1 MTVLHHWPADDP
13 RVTVEGSAITAT
25 MLPARGG
32 KIISLVDSRG
42 VEWMA
47 APDRPVGAP
56 ARAGDDFLTAEMAGW
71 DECAPTIVEC
81 VVDGI
86 ALADHGELWTK
97 PFDVDGSRMS
107 VDDDTLGYRF
117 TRDVVATAK
126 GIELHYT
133 VTAGERDVPF
143 LWAGHPQFRAPAG
156 TRILLPSSVRT
167 VVDVMD
173 PSLPV
178 LEWSAH
184 LGSIDSIE
192 SGGYRKVYVS
202 PDQAASTAV
211 LVHPTGAALQVSWS
225 SACAYLGLWFDK
237 FAFRAEPI
245 IAIEPTTAYF
255 DSLATAI
262 ENDRVTMIAA
272 GTTLE
277 WSVALTSLS

>member
-1 MTVLHHWPADDP
+1 
-13 RVTVEGSAITAT
+13 
-25 MLPARGG
+25 
-32 KIISLVDSRG
+32 
-42 VEWMA
+42 MA
-47 APDRPVGAP
+47 APDRPVGEP

-71 DECAPTIVEC
+71 DECAPTIDAC
-81 VVDGI
+81 VVNGV

-97 PFDVDGSRMS
+97 AFDVDGSSMS

-117 TRDVVATAK
+117 TRDVAATAE
-126 GIELHYT
+126 GIELHYA
-133 VTAGERDVPF
+133 VTAGDRDVPF
-143 LWAGHPQFRAPAG
+143 LWAGHPQFRAPEG

-173 PSLPV
+173 TDLPV
-178 LEWSAH
+178 LEWSAD
-184 LGSIDSIE
+184 LGSIDTIE

-202 PDQAASTAV
+202 PDQVVSTAV
-211 LVHPTGAALQVSWS
+211 LMLPTGAALQVSWS

-262 ENDRVTMIAA
+262 DNDRVTVIAA
-272 GTTLE
+272 RSTLE
-277 WSVALTSLS
+277 WSVTLTSLS